1 MVAFKYYN
9 GCMSEEKTEQKL
21 TVRFLPS
28 MLDEL
33 RSLAKEDK
41 RSLNSEIL
49 WAIQFYLDWRRK
61 QKTKKKDTL

>member
-1 MVAFKYYN
+1 M
-9 GCMSEEKTEQKL
+9 GEEKTEQKL
-21 TVRFLPS
+21 TVRFLPR

-33 RSLAKEDK
+33 RDLAKEDK

-61 QKTKKKDTL
+61 QKTKGKDSL